1 MNRIA
6 AALLMV
12 PLSMSAG
19 CARHVA
25 TTFKDLQTSVRT
37 GTTIAVKERNGKEA
51 KGRLESVTG
60 SSLRLRLRDAAAL
73 DFAENDVA
81 RITVSDT
88 LWNGLLIGAAVGG
101 GSFAAIGEE
110 GCTSPEAVPGCRRV
124 SRGAGIAT
132 MAAIGAGIGVG
143 FDALHRRRVFLGPAA
158 HRARVSIRPE
168 FGRRRTAIVLTS
180 RF

>member
-1 MNRIA
+1 
-6 AALLMV
+6 
-12 PLSMSAG
+12 
-19 CARHVA
+19 VA
-25 TTFKDLQTSVRT
+25 TTFKDLQTSVRA
-37 GTTIAVKERNGKEA
+37 GTTIAVKERNGKVA

-73 DFAENDVA
+73 DFAEMDVA
-81 RITVSDT
+81 RITVTDPR
-88 LWNGLLIGAAVGG
+88 WNGLLIGAAAGG
-101 GSFAAIGEE
+101 GSFAVLGEE
-110 GCTSPEAVPGCRRV
+110 SCTSPQAVPGCQRL

-143 FDALHRRRVFLGPAA
+143 FDALRRRRVFLGPVA

-168 FGRRRTAIVLTS
+168 FGRRRTGIVLTS